1 MTRMPRSHCD
11 SIIDAGWVLPIAPVN
26 TALRDYSVAIHDGLI
41 VALGKRAEIDAAWT
55 TDQRVT
61 LPEHLLL
68 PGLVNAHGH
77 LAMTLFRGLAD
88 DLPLDQWLTEHIWPL
103 EASCVDPEFV
113 RDGATLAL
121 LEMLTTGT
129 TCCSDM
135 YFFPE
140 ATAEAA
146 RAAGIRAQI
155 AFPIVRFANA
165 WSRDANEAFHK
176 GLALHDAYREQPL
189 INIAFGPHAPDTI
202 DREDLLRT
210 LTLADELEAPIQIH
224 LHESAGE
231 VQAARERFGMSHIE
245 WLAELGLLIPRL
257 QAVHMTQVSDS
268 ERELVAEAGA
278 SIVHCPHSNL
288 KLGSGYCDVGAF
300 QAEGIRVGLGTDG
313 AASNNGLDMFSEMR
327 AAALVAKAVTRDVTA
342 APAFATLRMATLGG
356 AEAMNLDDQIGSLE
370 PGKSADVIAVDT
382 ASPGM
387 TPLHQPA
394 SQLVYT
400 GAGAQV
406 SHVWVAGKALVTDR
420 EPTSIDAAM
429 VLSNARRWQDRL
441 HRPAAAAASQGI
453 HQ

>member
-1 MTRMPRSHCD
+1 MPGMPRTQCD

-26 TALRDYSVAIHDGLI
+26 TVLRDHSVAIHDGLI
-41 VALGKRAEIDAAWT
+41 VDLGERAVIEAAWT
-55 TDQRVT
+55 SDQHLS
-61 LPEHLLL
+61 LPEHILL

-88 DLPLDQWLTEHIWPL
+88 DLPLDQWLSEHIWPL
-103 EASCVDPEFV
+103 EARWVDPEFV
-113 RDGATLAL
+113 HDGAALAL

-165 WSRDANEAFHK
+165 WSRDANEALHK
-176 GLALHDAYREQPL
+176 GLALHDAYRDQPL
-189 INIAFGPHAPDTI
+189 INIAFGPHAPNTVTGD
-202 DREDLLRT
+202 DLVRT
-210 LTLADELEAPIQIH
+210 LTLADELEAPIHTH
-224 LHESAGE
+224 LHETASE
-231 VQAARERFGMSHIE
+231 VQDARERLGMSHIE

-257 QAVHMTQVSDS
+257 QAVHMTQVS
-268 ERELVAEAGA
+268 ERDRDLIAEAGA
-278 SIVHCPHSNL
+278 SVIHCPHSNL
-288 KLGSGYCDVGAF
+288 KLGSGHCDVAAL
-300 QAEGIRVGLGTDG
+300 QAAGVRVGLGTDG

-327 AAALVAKAVTRDVTA
+327 AAALVAKTVTGDVSA
-342 APAFATLRMATLGG
+342 AAAFATLRLATLGG
-356 AEAMNLDDQIGSLE
+356 AEAMSLDSQIGSLE
-370 PGKSADVIAVDT
+370 PGKCADLIAVDT
-382 ASPGM
+382 TSPGM

-400 GAGAQV
+400 NAGTQV
-406 SHVWVAGKALVTDR
+406 SHVWVAGNALVTDR
-420 EPTSIDAAM
+420 IPTSIDVAM

-441 HRPAAAAASQGI
+441 QQPVSASVGI
-453 HQ
+453 QQ